1 MKNTAEQNTCV
12 DLYAEKKPFKVEA
25 VAGSG
30 KTTTVRI
37 MAESDMDRTALYL
50 AFNKAAADE
59 ASDKMPCNT
68 ECRTTHSI
76 AYRSIIGGNE
86 EMRSK
91 LSRPP
96 WNPKQYV
103 NAGGTV
109 KEIANLCK
117 VKDVPGASRLAVAR
131 VAKQA
136 VSCFEASASKRVS
149 EDHIPFAEV
158 KKLEDKAE
166 AMDTAFSKKQFCD
179 AVVACARKLWD
190 ERVDRNSPVVMT
202 HDTYLKLYQMSNPVL
217 PYDVIFLDEAQD
229 TSDCVIDIVMQQIER
244 GTQVV
249 CVGDTYQSIYCQPAG
264 TMVTVVEGCHKSG
277 RKLKQVDIK
286 DLKVGMKVLSYD
298 LDKAHLH
305 KDGKPITK
313 FGERIYKKDMYTLE
327 TATAFTKSTY
337 DHHSIVR
344 LGHSNDDKFVTYL
357 MEREGKFRV
366 GVCPWKGSQQFWGPS
381 QRASVEKADKLWV
394 LSVHET
400 RDEALVQEALNSYK
414 YGIPQVTFEAH
425 KSEFSIKFWEGYKKS
440 DKAQA
445 GNLLATV
452 GKKLKCPIWKRGQQN
467 VWFKSAFVIETC
479 NVLQGMEV
487 AVCKELPE
495 THGKIPLSFWEPITN
510 VSWDHTEETV
520 YSMEV
525 ADDHTYFAD
534 GILTH
539 NCWRGAV
546 NALAKIKTKSTPL
559 SQSWRYG
566 PEVASVATYIL
577 NGAMEVKGAPHLD
590 TKVGQV
596 DVSKPYTQLFRT
608 NIKLIQ
614 QGVKLIRQG
623 VKVRMDVDINGFVKM
638 LTSMI
643 ALKYGDNRNVKHED
657 IIIHATWQDLLDEAD
672 VVKGELKLLSGL
684 VDRGNAED
692 VLDILS
698 DHKNANKPHVILTTA
713 HKSKG
718 MEYPQVILADD
729 FMDVYD
735 DEGDFVEPS
744 DMERNLLYVASTR
757 AIEVLQLNE
766 TVKQIIDY
774 RKKGKRVSDNRAD
787 MANWE
792 LEQQLLI
799 EEAFDREVSNV
810 VSSLSNDMRL

>member
-249 CVGDTYQSIYCQPAG
+249 CVGDTYQSIYG
-264 TMVTVVEGCHKSG
+264 
-277 RKLKQVDIK
+277 
-286 DLKVGMKVLSYD
+286 
-298 LDKAHLH
+298 
-305 KDGKPITK
+305 
-313 FGERIYKKDMYTLE
+313 
-327 TATAFTKSTY
+327 
-337 DHHSIVR
+337 
-344 LGHSNDDKFVTYL
+344 
-357 MEREGKFRV
+357 
-366 GVCPWKGSQQFWGPS
+366 
-381 QRASVEKADKLWV
+381 
-394 LSVHET
+394 
-400 RDEALVQEALNSYK
+400 
-414 YGIPQVTFEAH
+414 
-425 KSEFSIKFWEGYKKS
+425 
-440 DKAQA
+440 
-445 GNLLATV
+445 
-452 GKKLKCPIWKRGQQN
+452 
-467 VWFKSAFVIETC
+467 
-479 NVLQGMEV
+479 
-487 AVCKELPE
+487 
-495 THGKIPLSFWEPITN
+495 
-510 VSWDHTEETV
+510 
-520 YSMEV
+520 
-525 ADDHTYFAD
+525 
-534 GILTH
+534 
-539 NCWRGAV
+539 WRGAV